1 MVVGLIFLALAI
13 YGVALIWKPEFFY
26 ELTER
31 WKHDGGGEP
40 SKSYLLSTRFGG
52 VMCVLAGIGGMICI
66 FHDLHIYWYR
76 NKHMSFNNDLK

>member
-13 YGVALIWKPEFFY
+13 YGAALIWKPEFFY

-52 VMCVLAGIGGMICI
+52 VMCVLVGIGGMICVFI
-66 FHDLHIYWYR
+66 GTV
-76 NKHMSFNNDLK
+76 

>member
-13 YGVALIWKPEFFY
+13 YGAALIWKPEFFY

-31 WKHDGGGEP
+31 WKHGGGEP

-52 VMCVLAGIGGMICI
+52 VMCVLAGIGGMII
-66 FHDLHIYWYR
+66 VFIGTV
-76 NKHMSFNNDLK
+76 

>member
-1 MVVGLIFLALAI
+1 MVVGLISLALAI
-13 YGVALIWKPEFFY
+13 YGAALIWKPEFFY

-52 VMCVLAGIGGMICI
+52 VMCVLVGIGGMIFVFI
-66 FHDLHIYWYR
+66 GTV
-76 NKHMSFNNDLK
+76 